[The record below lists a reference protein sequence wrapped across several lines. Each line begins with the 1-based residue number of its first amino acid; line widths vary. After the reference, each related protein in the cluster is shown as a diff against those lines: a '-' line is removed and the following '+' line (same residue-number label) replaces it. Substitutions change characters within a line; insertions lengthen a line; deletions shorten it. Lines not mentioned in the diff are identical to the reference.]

1 MKKFYMFA
9 LIAMGVAMVSC
20 SDDLANDEVMLPDDV
35 VEMENWIREQNGEF
49 NDSDFI
55 ETLVHGVF
63 DIVDQ
68 DLYTIDGEYVPGGD
82 MYLRIDGGPG
92 LPSCFIF
99 NEDGTLLACY
109 NSYGYLYPG
118 AIEVNDGF
126 LKGEWTYD
134 EKSRVLTYSWLNID
148 FDPTTPQSKEIEVKY
163 FKDNTAIMDE
173 KRTLFEN
180 KGWVERIV
188 RSRVKFDVIDREEAL
203 AKYVN
208 DINDTDF
215 KCK

>member
-9 LIAMGVAMVSC
+9 LIAMGVAMVGC
-20 SDDLANDEVMLPDDV
+20 NDDMSNDEVMLPDDII
-35 VEMENWIREQNGEF
+35 EMENWIREQNGEF
-49 NDSDFI
+49 NDGDFI

-63 DIVDQ
+63 YIVDQ
-68 DLYTIDGEYVPGGD
+68 DLYTIDGEYIPGD
-82 MYLRIDGGPG
+82 FHFHVDGGPG
-92 LPSCFIF
+92 LPKCLIF
-99 NEDGTLLACY
+99 NEDGTLLLCY
-109 NSYGYLYPG
+109 NCYGYLYPG
-118 AIEVNDGF
+118 AIHVYDGF

-173 KRTLFEN
+173 KHTRLN
-180 KGWVERIV
+180 GGNWVERIA
-188 RSRVKFDVIDREEAL
+188 RRRVKFDVIDREEAL
-203 AKYVN
+203 VKYVN

-215 KCK
+215 KFK

>member
-9 LIAMGVAMVSC
+9 LIAMGVAMMSC
-20 SDDLANDEVMLPDDV
+20 SDDIANDEVMLPDDII
-35 VEMENWIREQNGEF
+35 EMENWIREQNGEF
-49 NDSDFI
+49 NDGDFI

-63 DIVDQ
+63 YIVDQ
-68 DLYTIDGEYVPGGD
+68 DLYTIDGEYIPGD
-82 MYLRIDGGPG
+82 HHFDIDGGPG
-92 LPSCFIF
+92 LPKCLIF
-99 NEDGTLLACY
+99 NEDGTLLLCY

-148 FDPTTPQSKEIEVKY
+148 LDPTTPQSKEIEVKY

-173 KRTLFEN
+173 KHRRLYGGN
-180 KGWVERIV
+180 WVERIA
-188 RSRVKFDVIDREEAL
+188 RRRVKFDVIDREEAL

>member
-1 MKKFYMFA
+1 MKKFYMFT
-9 LIAMGVAMVSC
+9 LIAMGFAMVSC
-20 SDDLANDEVMLPDDV
+20 SDDLANDEVMLPDDII
-35 VEMENWIREQNGEF
+35 EMENWIREQNGEF

-63 DIVDQ
+63 YIVDQ
-68 DLYTIDGEYVPGGD
+68 DLYTIDGEYIPGD
-82 MYLRIDGGPG
+82 THFQIDGGPG
-92 LPSCFIF
+92 RPYCLIF
-99 NEDGTLLACY
+99 NEDGTLLLCY

-148 FDPTTPQSKEIEVKY
+148 LDPTTPQSKDVEVKY

-173 KRTLFEN
+173 KHTRLDGGN
-180 KGWVERIV
+180 RVERV
-188 RSRVKFDVIDREEAL
+188 ARRRVKFDVIDREEAL

-215 KCK
+215 KFK

>member
-9 LIAMGVAMVSC
+9 LIAMGVAMMSC
-20 SDDLANDEVMLPDDV
+20 SDDIANDEVMLPDDII
-35 VEMENWIREQNGEF
+35 EMENWIREQNGEF

-55 ETLVHGVF
+55 EVLVHGVF

-134 EKSRVLTYSWLNID
+134 EKSRVLTYSWLDILRNK
-148 FDPTTPQSKEIEVKY
+148 TTPRCVDMEVKY
-163 FKDNTAIMDE
+163 FKGNIAIMDE
-173 KRTLFEN
+173 KHTGYDGGN
-180 KGWVERIV
+180 WVEGIS

>member
-9 LIAMGVAMVSC
+9 LIAMGFAMVGC
-20 SDDLANDEVMLPDDV
+20 NDDMSNDEVMLPDDII
-35 VEMENWIREQNGEF
+35 EMENWIREQNGEF
-49 NDSDFI
+49 NDGDFI

-63 DIVDQ
+63 YIVDQ
-68 DLYTIDGEYVPGGD
+68 DLYTIDGEYIPGD
-82 MYLRIDGGPG
+82 LHFLVDGGPG
-92 LPSCFIF
+92 LPKCLIF
-99 NEDGTLLACY
+99 NEDGTLLLCY

-173 KRTLFEN
+173 KHTRLDGGN
-180 KGWVERIV
+180 WVERIA
-188 RSRVKFDVIDREEAL
+188 RRRVKFDVIDREEAL
-203 AKYVN
+203 EKYVN